1 MANVNGSNDTD
12 LYLYNPALL
21 DEIKL
26 SDWPKS
32 TFKDSVTVTE
42 PGEGLRTRPLRRDDY
57 EKGFPSIL
65 SQLTAVGDVT
75 QKDFQNSFDRMKESA
90 NTYYV
95 TVIEDVNKGVVIG
108 SATLLLEQ
116 KFIHDCAKR
125 GRIEDVVVDDQYR
138 GKHLGKILLTTLVSL
153 CKHLDCYKISLDCR
167 DQMIPFYETLG
178 FVKEPNNGNFMVI
191 RY

>member
-1 MANVNGSNDTD
+1 
-12 LYLYNPALL
+12 
-21 DEIKL
+21 
-26 SDWPKS
+26 
-32 TFKDSVTVTE
+32 
-42 PGEGLRTRPLRRDDY
+42 
-57 EKGFPSIL
+57 
-65 SQLTAVGDVT
+65 
-75 QKDFQNSFDRMKESA
+75 MKESV

-116 KFIHDCAKR
+116 KFIHNCAKR

-138 GKHLGKILLTTLVSL
+138 GKQLGKILLTTLVSL
-153 CKHLDCYKISLDCR
+153 SKRLDCYKLSLDCR

-191 RY
+191 RF